1 MIRSMTGYGRAQA
14 VVGTMSITVEIKSV
28 NHRYFEFNS
37 RVPRSYGFLEEKLK
51 SYVGSRVSRGKVEC
65 YVSVENLEDDE
76 IEILVNHSLAESY
89 LNALKELAERNELNL
104 RDDLAMSSLARY
116 NDIFTTHKKEA
127 DEEKI
132 WNAVKEVA
140 SAAVDKFIL
149 MRETEGE
156 KLKNDVL
163 YRADLILDKVSII
176 EQRSPETVK
185 EYNDKLLARI
195 NEFLSDVQV
204 DEQRLLTECAIFADK
219 VAVAEETVRLRSHI
233 DQLRQFLESSEAVG
247 RKTDFLVQEMNREA
261 NTIGSKAQDV
271 TIARN
276 VIDIKAEIEKI
287 REQIQNI
294 EWGILMKLINVGFG
308 NAVNADRVVAIVST
322 DSAPIKRIISEAK
335 DKRMLIDATQGR
347 KTQAVII
354 MDSDHVVSTYLK
366 AETIL
371 NRVENIDGTEGTV
384 YGE

>member
-1 MIRSMTGYGRAQA
+1 MIRSMTGYGRSQA
-14 VVGTMSITVEIKSV
+14 VVDTMNITVELKSV

-37 RVPRSYGFLEEKLK
+37 RVPRNYGFLDEKLK
-51 SYVGSRVSRGKVEC
+51 SYIGSRVSRGKVEC

-76 IEILVNHSLAESY
+76 IEILVNHSLAKSY
-89 LNALKELAERNELNL
+89 LDALKDLAETNELNL

-116 NDIFTTHKKEA
+116 NDIFTVHKKEA

-132 WNAVKEVA
+132 WNAVKSVA
-140 SAAVDKFIL
+140 ETAVDKFIA

-163 YRADLILDKVSII
+163 SRADLILRKVSVI
-176 EQRSPETVK
+176 EDRSPETVK

-233 DQLRQFLESSEAVG
+233 DQLRQFLDSDEAVG

-294 EWGILMKLINVGFG
+294 E
-308 NAVNADRVVAIVST
+308 
-322 DSAPIKRIISEAK
+322 
-335 DKRMLIDATQGR
+335 
-347 KTQAVII
+347 
-354 MDSDHVVSTYLK
+354 
-366 AETIL
+366 
-371 NRVENIDGTEGTV
+371 
-384 YGE
+384 

>member
-1 MIRSMTGYGRAQA
+1 MIRSMTGYGRSQA
-14 VVGTMSITVEIKSV
+14 VVDTMNITVELKSV

-37 RVPRSYGFLEEKLK
+37 RVPRNYGFLDEKLK
-51 SYVGSRVSRGKVEC
+51 SYIGSRVSRGKVEC
-65 YVSVENLEDDE
+65 YVSVENLENDE
-76 IEILVNHSLAESY
+76 IEILINHSLAQSY
-89 LNALKELAERNELNL
+89 LGALKELAERNELNL

-116 NDIFTTHKKEA
+116 NDIFTVHKQEA

-132 WNAVKEVA
+132 WNAVKSVA
-140 SAAVDKFIL
+140 ETAVDKFIG
-149 MRETEGE
+149 MREAEGN

-163 YRADLILDKVSII
+163 SRADLILQKVSLI
-176 EQRSPETVK
+176 EERSPETVK

-233 DQLRQFLESSEAVG
+233 DQLRQFLDSDEAVG

-271 TIARN
+271 TIARC

-294 EWGILMKLINVGFG
+294 E
-308 NAVNADRVVAIVST
+308 
-322 DSAPIKRIISEAK
+322 
-335 DKRMLIDATQGR
+335 
-347 KTQAVII
+347 
-354 MDSDHVVSTYLK
+354 
-366 AETIL
+366 
-371 NRVENIDGTEGTV
+371 
-384 YGE
+384 